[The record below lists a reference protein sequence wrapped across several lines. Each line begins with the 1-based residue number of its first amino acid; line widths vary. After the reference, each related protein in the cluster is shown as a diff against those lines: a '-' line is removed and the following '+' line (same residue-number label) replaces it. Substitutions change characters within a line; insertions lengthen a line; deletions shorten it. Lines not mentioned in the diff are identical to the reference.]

1 MKIAPESIEQAANVI
16 LRGGLVAMPTE
27 TVYGLAADATR
38 DASVRRVYEV
48 KGRPSTNPLI
58 VHVCSIEMARSCVAA
73 DWPVR
78 AQRLAESF
86 WPGPLTLVLRRG
98 EQISALATAGGETV
112 AIRMP
117 GHPVALALIEEA
129 GVPLVAPSANRSGE
143 VSPTTADHVRES
155 FDAHEVV
162 VLDGG
167 ACREGI
173 ESTVVSVVHEPA
185 SILRPGVIG
194 RERIE
199 RVLGEAVQEASTTA
213 TGSEIA
219 MSPGQMARHYA
230 PMAPARLVESAHPPE
245 IDPDAIVLARE
256 GRWEGWR
263 VIRMPREA
271 AEYARRLYA
280 ALREADALYP
290 SQILI
295 EHPPGDDDPLWRA
308 IGDRLR
314 RACAADG

>member
-1 MKIAPESIEQAANVI
+1 
-16 LRGGLVAMPTE
+16 MPTE

-38 DASVRRVYEV
+38 DASVRRVYEI

-58 VHVCSIEMARSCVAA
+58 VHVCSIEMARSCVA
-73 DWPVR
+73 DWPQR
-78 AQRLAESF
+78 AQHLADAF
-86 WPGPLTLVLRRG
+86 WPGPLTLVLKKGAR
-98 EQISALATAGGETV
+98 ISPLATAGGGTV

-117 GHPVALALIEEA
+117 DHPVALALIEKA

-143 VSPTTADHVRES
+143 VSPTTADHVREA
-155 FDAHEVV
+155 FDAHEVL

-185 SILRPGVIG
+185 RILRPGVIG

-199 RVLGEAVQEASTTA
+199 RVLGEVVQEASATA
-213 TGSEIA
+213 GGDEIA

-230 PMAPARLVESAHPPE
+230 PRAPARLVALGHPPE
-245 IDPDAIVLARE
+245 IDPDAVVLARE
-256 GRWEGWR
+256 GAWEGWR

-271 AEYARRLYA
+271 ADYARRLYA
-280 ALREADALYP
+280 ALREADALHP

-295 EHPPGDDDPLWRA
+295 ERPPGDDDPLWRA
-308 IGDRLR
+308 IEDRLW
-314 RACAADG
+314 RACTADA